1 MIDLTDDFLKAQPG
15 AITFWGPELRN
26 PVAGMWSIEIPL
38 QPFSADDEYEPAT
51 FRPGEGGPRLVNT
64 AISLDFI
71 DFQTGLL
78 AELSGRTFDFPVKP
92 HEGYIDGSIYLI
104 ACHCPVD
111 VTRISFGT
119 ATDDRITATI
129 RADFDF
135 ARAYGIDIRNRSAQL
150 DADLR
155 FESK

>member
-1 MIDLTDDFLKAQPG
+1 MGSPF
-15 AITFWGPELRN
+15 
-26 PVAGMWSIEIPL
+26 

-51 FRPGEGGPRLVNT
+51 FRPGEDGPRLVST

-71 DFQTGLL
+71 DFRADRL
-78 AELSGRTFDFPVKP
+78 AELSGCTFDFPVNP
-92 HEGYIDGSIYLI
+92 HEGYIDGSIYLV

-111 VTRISFGT
+111 VTRISFET

-129 RADFDF
+129 RAEFDF

-150 DADLR
+150 HADLR